1 MFPKIINVCGQ
12 VYNGLISE
20 RNPMSKFIHE
30 ACGEQYSYCG
40 CPNDQPTA
48 EMLAEEC
55 SALMDEMEAVLKGGE
70 ASSEDTNA
78 DPRMVRISEIA
89 TLLAYFRPDLLDPRF
104 A

>member
-1 MFPKIINVCGQ
+1 
-12 VYNGLISE
+12 
-20 RNPMSKFIHE
+20 
-30 ACGEQYSYCG
+30 
-40 CPNDQPTA
+40 
-48 EMLAEEC
+48 MLAEEC